1 MGCVL
6 GGVQAA
12 ESTSQAPTSP
22 QLVTLLESLN
32 YPRLFLHLE
41 KGHSITSLQDWLQSV
56 EIHCLKRTSRV
67 PVTSLALRVTISYH
81 NPEALDSK
89 RARQCLLLAPAAF
102 VSYLI
107 HTTPFKV
114 EATPSF

>member
-32 YPRLFLHLE
+32 YPRLSFFIYRRD
-41 KGHSITSLQDWLQSV
+41 ITLPPCRIGC
-56 EIHCLKRTSRV
+56 EI
-67 PVTSLALRVTISYH
+67 
-81 NPEALDSK
+81 
-89 RARQCLLLAPAAF
+89 
-102 VSYLI
+102 
-107 HTTPFKV
+107 
-114 EATPSF
+114 